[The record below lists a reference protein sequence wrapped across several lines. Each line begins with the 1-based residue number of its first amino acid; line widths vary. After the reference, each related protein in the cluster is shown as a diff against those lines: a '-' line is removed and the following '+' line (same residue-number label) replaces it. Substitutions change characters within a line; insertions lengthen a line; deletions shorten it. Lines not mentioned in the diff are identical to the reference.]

1 MNAFQSADLLLP
13 RSADHHRWSVIAC
26 DQFTS
31 DKAYWQRVK
40 DTVGQSPST
49 LHLILPEVEL
59 GDDVAVRAA
68 KIHETMDQYLKS
80 DIFTCYPNAYIYVE
94 RRTPF
99 GNLRRGIVGVVDLE
113 QYDYHND
120 TTLPIRA
127 TEQTVIDRLPP
138 RKTIRSGA
146 PLELSHILLLCDDD
160 KFTLVEPVSQIKN
173 TLPKVYDFELMEGGG
188 HVAGWLLQEEAA
200 AALDDRLSAYIR
212 EHEVL
217 GGTIFAV
224 GDGNH
229 SLAAAKDC
237 YEQWKKDH
245 PGADTA
251 AYPGRYAMA
260 ELENIHDPV
269 QQFEPIHRVVVNT
282 DAQKLFAALDK
293 IRVKDGCPIR
303 CVTSQFDETI
313 YVNAPSGERA
323 VGILQSFL
331 DQWLAENRGVID
343 YIHGDQALES
353 LARQEN
359 AIGFLLPAM
368 NKSGLFQAGVLPRKT
383 FSMGHAQEKRYYL
396 EGRKIK

>member
-13 RSADHHRWSVIAC
+13 QDTDLHRWSVIAC

-40 DTVGQSPST
+40 DAVGDSRST

-59 GDDVAVRAA
+59 GDDVAIRAA
-68 KIHETMDQYLKS
+68 KIHAAMESYLQADAFK
-80 DIFTCYPNAYIYVE
+80 CYENAYIYVE
-94 RRTPF
+94 RSTPF

-120 TTLPIRA
+120 TTLPVRA

-138 RKTIRSGA
+138 RKTIRQGA

-160 KFTLVEPVSQIKN
+160 KFTLVEPIAEIKD
-173 TLPKVYDFELMEGGG
+173 TLPKVYDFDLMEDGG
-188 HVAGWLLQEEAA
+188 HVAGWLLQADVA
-200 AALDDRLSAYIR
+200 CALDARLAEYTR
-212 EHEVL
+212 VHEQL

-237 YEQWKKDH
+237 YEQWKKEN
-245 PGADTA
+245 PGVDTA
-251 AYPGRYAMA
+251 AFPGRYAMA

-269 QQFEPIHRVVVNT
+269 QQFEPIHRIVTNT
-282 DAQKLFAALDK
+282 DCAKLLSDLKTITVAE
-293 IRVKDGCPIR
+293 GCPVQ
-303 CVTSQFDETI
+303 CVTAEGT
-313 YVNAPSGERA
+313 VTVCLPAPSGERA
-323 VGILQSFL
+323 VGILQAFL
-331 DQWLAENRGVID
+331 DRWLAENTGSID
-343 YIHGDQALES
+343 YIHGDEALTA
-353 LARQEN
+353 LARQEH
-359 AIGFLLPAM
+359 AAGFLLPAM
-368 NKSGLFQAGVLPRKT
+368 DKSGLFQAGVLPRKT

-396 EGRKIK
+396 EGRRIK